1 MPVFDGFR
9 NVKQTTLLDR
19 TADFALRP
27 SACRGDV
34 ATVMHRPTGRGWP
47 TQDGIWLLREVGQF
61 GSSFCRSS
69 CGAEHLLEGALHTVG
84 IVTRVG

>member
-34 ATVMHRPTGRGWP
+34 ATVAPTDRTRMAYSGRNLA
-47 TQDGIWLLREVGQF
+47 T
-61 GSSFCRSS
+61 
-69 CGAEHLLEGALHTVG
+69 A
-84 IVTRVG
+84 